1 VDVVVACDV
10 LYGAQSAVRVD
21 GDVGANHEALLRSL
35 ADLAATPPAA
45 AGGPPPLVLL
55 ALERR
60 LGAGA
65 FEAAFFAAAATDHGL
80 VGEALVRRR
89 LRDGPAYNPVDVVR
103 LHRGALPP
111 GAVPYVLEMAAEVG
125 AGVAEATGGTVV
137 AGGAETE
144 AAEPDAGAG

>member
-1 VDVVVACDV
+1 VVLACDV

-21 GDVGANHEALLRSL
+21 GDVGANHGALLQSL

-45 AGGPPPLVLL
+45 AGGRPPLVLL

-65 FEAAFFAAAATDHGL
+65 FEADFFAAAAADHGL

-111 GAVPYVLEMAAEVG
+111 GAVPYVLEMEAEVG
-125 AGVAEATGGTVV
+125 TGVAEVAGEAEVTGGV
-137 AGGAETE
+137 ETE
-144 AAEPDAGAG
+144 AAGADVGGG